1 MDDAE
6 AKPEDPKPAE
16 DDAKMN
22 GGGDGGGDDAAA
34 AGDNNGDSHGDGG
47 EGNLHVRPVF
57 FGNLSHACQAGDVE
71 AMFANPP
78 TGGEGGE
85 PPAPIPVDRVD
96 MKRGYCFVFL
106 KDAANQAEKERAE
119 RFVQDICGMQVP
131 NVSSAVRAEFAR
143 GDGRIKRKEDERR
156 RQIQPNETL
165 FVVNFHE
172 ETTKRE
178 DLDMLFSPYG
188 KIVRIE
194 MKRNYAFVQFETID
208 QAIAAKDATN
218 GGKLDQSELTVE
230 YVARRM
236 GESRGPPRRRY
247 DDDRRGGYRGG
258 GGGGYRGGRD
268 DYNYRGGGGRR
279 DEYRPRGG
287 GGGRDRYDD
296 RDDRR
301 GGYDRRRRSRSRSRS
316 PGYRRRSRSRSPGYD
331 RDRRRDEYRG
341 RESYDDRDRGG
352 DRGGGD
358 RGYDRGDR
366 GY

>member
-1 MDDAE
+1 MDESEVKAE
-6 AKPEDPKPAE
+6 ETKPAE

-22 GGGDGGGDDAAA
+22 GEGGDAAA
-34 AGDNNGDSHGDGG
+34 DGGG

-57 FGNLSHACQAGDVE
+57 LGNLSHACQAGDVE
-71 AMFANPP
+71 AMFTSPP
-78 TGGEGGE
+78 TGGGDGGE
-85 PPAPIPVDRVD
+85 APAPIPVERVD

-119 RFVQDICGMQVP
+119 RFVQEISGMQVP

-258 GGGGYRGGRD
+258 GGGGYRDGRD
-268 DYNYRGGGGRR
+268 DYHYRGGGGRR
-279 DEYRPRGG
+279 DDYRPR

-296 RDDRR
+296 RDYDYRR
-301 GGYDRRRRSRSRSRS
+301 EGYDRRRRSRSRSRS

-331 RDRRRDEYRG
+331 RDHRRDDYRASSRGG
-341 RESYDDRDRGG
+341 RESYDDR